1 MTAIDWIHLLLLGG
15 LLGTLGQGI
24 RVVPGLKKVNDQAVR
39 DGTPFAQLF
48 QTSTLLLS
56 LLIGFIAGALAIIGI
71 TSGQEAFKV
80 SKDLAITLIAAGY
93 AGTDF
98 IEGFI
103 KKYLPAAAN
112 RGAKPAGETP
122 AVG

>member
-24 RVVPGLKKVNDQAVR
+24 RVVAGLKKVNDQAVR

-71 TSGQEAFKV
+71 TSGQEALKV